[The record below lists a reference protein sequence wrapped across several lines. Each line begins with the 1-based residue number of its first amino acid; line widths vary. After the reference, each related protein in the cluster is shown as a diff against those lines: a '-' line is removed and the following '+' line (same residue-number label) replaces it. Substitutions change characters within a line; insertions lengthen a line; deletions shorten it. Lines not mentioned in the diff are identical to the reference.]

1 MLEKGG
7 DDLSAI
13 LKQLSTK
20 QNHLPN
26 HMLLFYWMEML
37 YSVQQIHE
45 NGTKIS
51 AHNFS
56 LHSYKCIKGVIHSD
70 LKPANFLR
78 MEQGLKLIDFGIA
91 SRVQEDMTCV
101 YKVNQE
107 GSCNYIS
114 PEALIQQKS
123 GNFNSPTPQT
133 AKYKVGV

>member
-1 MLEKGG
+1 
-7 DDLSAI
+7 
-13 LKQLSTK
+13 
-20 QNHLPN
+20 
-26 HMLLFYWMEML
+26 
-37 YSVQQIHE
+37 
-45 NGTKIS
+45 
-51 AHNFS
+51 
-56 LHSYKCIKGVIHSD
+56 
-70 LKPANFLR
+70 

-133 AKYKVGV
+133 AKYQASFTLLPQTNLVLELKQF